1 MDLHFRPM
9 RLHSRIQETPDTF
22 TQNFVPLDGKPFV
35 NRPGQF
41 TVVKVGETGVC
52 RPYTVSST
60 HGISEFV
67 TTTVCRVPGG
77 CASNWITTV
86 PVGSTVH
93 LAEPMGDFT
102 CDDDPMEK
110 FLLMASG
117 SGITP
122 ILSMTRWLL
131 VHKPRVDIEV
141 VYTTKS
147 PAHIVQRDWWRV
159 MTECR
164 PELKTR
170 IFTKENACAPYLT
183 GRLTAERLAELVP
196 DYAERRLYA
205 CASPGFMKHLDA
217 WRQALGIDDEHFRTE
232 AFGC

>member
-1 MDLHFRPM
+1 M
-9 RLHSRIQETPDTF
+9 
-22 TQNFVPLDGKPFV
+22 

-41 TVVKVGETGVC
+41 TIVKVGETGVC

-86 PVGSTVH
+86 PVGSTVY
-93 LAEPMGDFT
+93 LADPMGDFT
-102 CDDDPMEK
+102 CDEDPMEK

-147 PAHIVQRDWWRV
+147 PEHIVQRDWWMV

-217 WRQALGIDDEHFRTE
+217 WRRTLGIDDEHFRTE

>member
-22 TQNFVPLDGKPFV
+22 TQNFVPLDGKPFA

-41 TVVKVGETGVC
+41 TIVKVGETGVC

-86 PVGSTVH
+86 PVGSTVY
-93 LAEPMGDFT
+93 LADPMGDFT

-131 VHKPRVDIEV
+131 VNKR
-141 VYTTKS
+141 
-147 PAHIVQRDWWRV
+147 
-159 MTECR
+159 
-164 PELKTR
+164 
-170 IFTKENACAPYLT
+170 
-183 GRLTAERLAELVP
+183 
-196 DYAERRLYA
+196 
-205 CASPGFMKHLDA
+205 KHPMGSVSKNKKRA
-217 WRQALGIDDEHFRTE
+217 
-232 AFGC
+232 

>member
-1 MDLHFRPM
+1 
-9 RLHSRIQETPDTF
+9 
-22 TQNFVPLDGKPFV
+22 
-35 NRPGQF
+35 
-41 TVVKVGETGVC
+41 
-52 RPYTVSST
+52 
-60 HGISEFV
+60 
-67 TTTVCRVPGG
+67 
-77 CASNWITTV
+77 
-86 PVGSTVH
+86 
-93 LAEPMGDFT
+93 
-102 CDDDPMEK
+102 MEK

-147 PAHIVQRDWWRV
+147 PEHIVERDWWQV

-170 IFTKENACAPYLT
+170 IFTKENACPPYLT

-217 WRQALGIDDEHFRTE
+217 WRRTLGIDDEHFRTE

>member
-1 MDLHFRPM
+1 MSFVYRPM
-9 RLHSRIQETPDTF
+9 RLVSRIQETPDTF

-41 TVVKVGETGVC
+41 TVVKIGESGVC

-60 HGISEFV
+60 YGISEYV

-77 CASNWITTV
+77 FASNWITTV
-86 PVGSTVH
+86 PVGSTVFCC
-93 LAEPMGDFT
+93 EPMGEFV
-102 CDDDPMEK
+102 CDDDPTTK
-110 FLLMASG
+110 FLFLASG

-122 ILSMTRWLL
+122 VLSMTRWLL
-131 VHKPRVDIEV
+131 VNKPKVDIEV
-141 VYTTKS
+141 VYTTRS
-147 PAHIVQRDWWRV
+147 PAHIVARDWWRV

-164 PELKTR
+164 PELKTHF
-170 IFTKENACAPYLT
+170 FTKENVCEPYLT

-196 DYAERRLYA
+196 DYGERRLYA
-205 CASPGFMKHLDA
+205 CASPGFMKHLES
-217 WRQALGIDDEHFRTE
+217 WRRTLGIRPENFRQE